1 LKGLWL
7 QIAVGVLVELNVGIG
22 LTVKKIVST
31 FVQELI
37 VIETTYLATILAVPE
52 FVNVSLI
59 NAVALDPEIGFNP
72 VVFLDQENVAPRVE
86 LLIVSL

>member
-1 LKGLWL
+1 M
-7 QIAVGVLVELNVGIG
+7 VELNVGIG
-22 LTVKKIVST
+22 FTVKKIVST

-37 VIETTYLATILAVPE
+37 VIETIYLATILAVPE

-59 NAVALDPEIGFNP
+59 IALALDPETGVKP
-72 VVFLDQENVAPRVE
+72 VVFLNQENVAPGVE